1 MKTIGIYDELLYY
14 NKYYNKDLNSQP
26 RNKMNIV
33 LSSSV
38 FFQKSEHLLHEIFEH
53 EVDSPFTVCMLKF
66 SEVELKLLL
75 QLPYPHPPLI
85 GAAKRRVHL
94 LQKLKNY
101 NTFSFF
107 KSFTDIIRIEHL
119 DAPICFVIC
128 NLNEGLDI
136 CKLSLDSSMYVF
148 FNAYE
153 KALFDIEEI
162 KWWKPFMTI
171 RKVVMPYDQ
180 KLLTLNPITKCK
192 HDISKNDLILIN
204 EKLYVVGQNL
214 KLFNDDG
221 GEANL
226 FKMNPD
232 SGEVV
237 KIFKFLSSNKSKK
250 IHFLLRANGDESLL
264 PLFCTLPKALAKSKN
279 GELIGYCMNF
289 VDGVRLDRYIYNLS
303 QDENITII
311 RVVKVFMQ
319 IALAVRTVH
328 LSDLVI
334 GDLCASNFMVE
345 NSGKVRIVDC
355 DSFQIMNYPCEGFHF
370 EASSYEGKFLSCA
383 DDFYLL
389 KLMFDHLIEYFN
401 QEIVNEYTKIV
412 NTYHSFINDVSGF
425 IYAFYYYL
433 HMVEEI

>member
-1 MKTIGIYDELLYY
+1 MKKIGIYDELLYY
-14 NKYYNKDLNSQP
+14 NQYYNKDLCSKP

-38 FFQKSEHLLHEIFEH
+38 FFQKYEYLIHEIFEH
-53 EVDSPFTVCMLKF
+53 EVNSPLTVCMFKF

-75 QLPYPHPPLI
+75 QLPYSPLI
-85 GAAKRRVHL
+85 GAAKRRIHL
-94 LQKLKNY
+94 LQKMKNY

-107 KSFTDIIRIEHL
+107 KSYTDIIRIEHL
-119 DAPICFVIC
+119 DAPICFVTC

-148 FNAYE
+148 LNAYE
-153 KALFDIEEI
+153 KDFFDIEEVR
-162 KWWKPFMTI
+162 WWESFITI

-180 KLLTLNPITKCK
+180 KLLTLKPIIKRK
-192 HDISKNDLILIN
+192 YDIFQNDSIIIN
-204 EKLYVVGQNL
+204 GKSYVIGKNL
-214 KLFNDDG
+214 KLYNDEG

-237 KIFKFLSSNKSKK
+237 KIFKFLSGNKEKK
-250 IHFLLRANGDESLL
+250 IHFLFFASGNESLL
-264 PLFCTLPKALAKSKN
+264 PLFCTLPKALVKSKN
-279 GELIGYCMNF
+279 GELIGYCMDF

-303 QDENITII
+303 QDENTTIKS
-311 RVVKVFMQ
+311 VVKLFMQ

-334 GDLCASNFMVE
+334 GDLCAYNFMVK
-345 NSGKVRIVDC
+345 NSGEVRIVDC
-355 DSFQIMNYPCEGFHF
+355 DSFQIMNYPCEGFHS
-370 EASSYEGKFLSCA
+370 EALIYEGKFLSCA

-389 KLMFDHLIEYFN
+389 KLMFGNLIKYFN
-401 QEIVNEYTKIV
+401 REIVNEYTQIMK
-412 NTYHSFINDVSGF
+412 TYRFFINDVPGF

-433 HMVEEI
+433 HLVEEI

>member
-1 MKTIGIYDELLYY
+1 MKTIGIYDELVHY
-14 NKYYNKDLNSQP
+14 NQYYNKDLSSKP

-38 FFQKSEHLLHEIFEH
+38 FFQKSEYLLHEIFEH
-53 EVDSPFTVCMLKF
+53 EVNSPFTVCMFKF

-75 QLPYPHPPLI
+75 QLPYTPLI
-85 GAAKRRVHL
+85 RAAKRRVHL
-94 LQKLKNY
+94 LQKSKHF

-119 DAPICFVIC
+119 DAPICFVTC

-148 FNAYE
+148 LDAYE
-153 KALFDIEEI
+153 KAFFDIDEV
-162 KWWKPFMTI
+162 KWWKSFITV

-180 KLLTLNPITKCK
+180 RLLTLNPIIKCK
-192 HDISKNDLILIN
+192 HDIFNNDSMVIN
-204 EKLYVVGQNL
+204 GNSYIIGKNL

-221 GEANL
+221 GESIL

-237 KIFKFLSSNKSKK
+237 KIFKFLSDNKSKK
-250 IHFLLRANGDESLL
+250 INFLLLANVNESLL
-264 PLFCTLPKALAKSKN
+264 PLFCTLPKALVKSKK
-279 GELIGYCMNF
+279 GELVGYCMDF
-289 VDGVRLDRYIYNLS
+289 IDGVRLDRYIYNLS
-303 QDENITII
+303 QDKNTTTKK
-311 RVVKVFMQ
+311 VVKLFIQ

-334 GDLCASNFMVE
+334 GDLCAYNFMVE
-345 NSGKVRIVDC
+345 NSGRVRIVDC
-355 DSFQIMNYPCEGFHF
+355 DSFQIMNYPCDGFHS
-370 EASSYEGKFLSCA
+370 EALIYEGKFLSCT

-389 KLMFDHLIEYFN
+389 KLMFDSLVKYFE
-401 QEIVNEYTKIV
+401 QEIVNEYTQIMK
-412 NTYHSFINDVSGF
+412 TYCSYINDVPGF

-433 HMVEEI
+433 HLLEEI